1 MVRTLPSSFQNHRS
15 PLRTDPS
22 PIVFVIDDD
31 PSLRR
36 AIKRLVQSVG
46 LDVETLG
53 SAKEFLSASHL
64 DVPSCI
70 ILDVRLPGMSGLDL
84 QRELATADLHIPIIF
99 ITSYGDIPMSVRAMK
114 AGAIEF
120 LPKPFRDQDLL
131 DAVQLA
137 LERDR
142 ARRQQQA
149 EIRLLQERFQSLT
162 PREREILPLVVSGLL
177 NKQIAAAIGTS
188 EATVKVHRS
197 QLTRKM
203 AAKSLADLVRMAEK
217 MRLPLQ
223 TP

>member
-22 PIVFVIDDD
+22 PIVFVIEDD

-46 LDVETLG
+46 LDAETLG
-53 SAKEFLSASHL
+53 SAKEFLSASRP

-84 QRELATADLHIPIIF
+84 QRELAAADVHIPIIF

-131 DAVQLA
+131 DAVRLA

-142 ARRQQQA
+142 ARLQQQA
-149 EIRLLQERFQSLT
+149 DIRSLRERFQS
-162 PREREILPLVVSGLL
+162 L

-217 MRLPLQ
+217 MGVPLQ

>member
-53 SAKEFLSASHL
+53 SAKEFLSASRL
-64 DVPSCI
+64 DAPSCI

-84 QRELATADLHIPIIF
+84 QRELAAADVHIPIIF